1 MPLAFL
7 PHQDV
12 WEEDEPESDYPFGN
26 LLKTARASS
35 KECFRTQSAQQAE
48 ETPNC
53 FNQLTKNL

>member
-26 LLKTARASS
+26 LLTAARASS
-35 KECFRTQSAQQAE
+35 KETFE
-48 ETPNC
+48 DE
-53 FNQLTKNL
+53 QLGRLRKRQTVLTN

>member
-26 LLKTARASS
+26 LLTAARASS
-35 KECFRTQSAQQAE
+35 KEKYLKM
-48 ETPNC
+48 NC
-53 FNQLTKNL
+53 PTG